1 MLVKEFI
8 EKYPSS
14 EQVLKSAKQFEE
26 LLVEGKSILI
36 VDGRPLVLR
45 IGDAFLPSLKFEEIV
60 DMLPQIVVDMGAVA
74 HVANGSHIMR
84 PGITEIRGVFGKGD
98 LVVIL
103 DEKFGKTI
111 ALGRAEADSGVMKSV
126 TKGRVISNLHYVGDV
141 FWESFAALG
150 SR

>member
-1 MLVKEFI
+1 
-8 EKYPSS
+8 
-14 EQVLKSAKQFEE
+14 
-26 LLVEGKSILI
+26 
-36 VDGRPLVLR
+36 
-45 IGDAFLPSLKFEEIV
+45 
-60 DMLPQIVVDMGAVA
+60 MLPQIVVDMGAVA
-74 HVANGSHIMR
+74 HVVNGSHIMR
-84 PGITEIRGVFGKGD
+84 PGITEIRGVFSKGD

-111 ALGRAEADSGVMKSV
+111 ALGRAEADSEVVKSV